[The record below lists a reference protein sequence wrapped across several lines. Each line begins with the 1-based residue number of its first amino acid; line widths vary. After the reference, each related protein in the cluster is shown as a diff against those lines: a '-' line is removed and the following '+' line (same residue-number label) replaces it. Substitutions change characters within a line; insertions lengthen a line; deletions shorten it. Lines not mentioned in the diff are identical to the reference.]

1 MNVMRGFIVVLD
13 SFGIGYAPDAEKFG
27 DVGANTIG
35 AVSKSKYLNVRN
47 LTKMGLFSI
56 DGVKRKYSE
65 SHTASIARL
74 EEISMGKDTTIG
86 HWEMAGVVSKEPLP
100 TFPNGFPN
108 EVIEKFEK
116 ETGRGTLVNKAYSGT
131 KVIED
136 YGEEHIKTGKLI
148 VYTSAD
154 SVFQIAAHEDVVSP
168 EKLYDYCRIARK
180 ILKGK
185 YGVGRVIARPF
196 SGKVGSFERTPRRH
210 DFSIE
215 PPKDTM
221 LDVLQKAGKK
231 TITVGKIYDIFAHR
245 GIDEFC
251 YTTSNTDGISKTL
264 DVAKNR
270 NFDGLCYVNLVDFD
284 MKYGHRR
291 DVDGYAKA
299 LSEFDECLPEFCES
313 LKDDDFLM
321 ITADHGCDP
330 SFKGTDH
337 TREYVPLIIY
347 GKKIKP
353 LNLGTID
360 GFGVVAKTACSL
372 LGVDTDFNAKDV
384 STLIR
389 L

>member
-1 MNVMRGFIVVLD
+1 MRGFIVVLD
-13 SFGIGYAPDAEKFG
+13 SFGIGYAPDADKFG

-35 AVSKSKYLNVRN
+35 SVSKSKYFNVPN
-47 LTKMGLFSI
+47 LTKMGLLNI
-56 DGVKRKYSE
+56 DGVNLKDNE
-65 SHTASIARL
+65 NHTASIARL
-74 EEISMGKDTTIG
+74 KEISMGKDTTIG
-86 HWEMAGVVSKEPLP
+86 HWEMAGVVSEKSLP
-100 TFPNGFPN
+100 TFPNGFPD
-108 EVIEKFEK
+108 EVIKEFEK
-116 ETGRGTLVNKAYSGT
+116 EIGRGTLVNKAYSGT

-136 YGEEHIKTGKLI
+136 FGEEHIKTGKLI

-168 EKLYDYCRIARK
+168 EELYEYCSIARR
-180 ILKGK
+180 ILTGK

-196 SGKVGSFERTPRRH
+196 NGEVGHFERTPRRH

-215 PPKDTM
+215 PPSDTM
-221 LDVLQKAGKK
+221 LDVLQKAGEK

-245 GIDEFC
+245 GIDEYYF
-251 YTTSNTDGISKTL
+251 TTSNTDGILKTL
-264 DVAKNR
+264 EIAEKQD
-270 NFDGLCYVNLVDFD
+270 FDGICYTNLVDFD

-299 LSEFDECLPEFCES
+299 LSEFDSYLPNLCNS

-330 SFKGTDH
+330 AFKGTDH
-337 TREYVPLIIY
+337 TREYVPLIIF

-353 LNLGTID
+353 LNLGTIN

-372 LGVDTDFNAKDV
+372 LGVKTDFNAKDV
-384 STLIR
+384 SSLIR